1 MSANHLAG
9 FRRVNDEVYYA
20 RSPFCPVYPE
30 TIDELKAVARQ
41 NARGR
46 VRICFHASPD
56 AALHDM
62 LIVLT
67 GAAVYP
73 AHKHLN
79 KEEAFHL
86 IEGRLRVMLHADDGT
101 IEETVDLAGAPLQGG
116 ANTAFYC
123 RIPMNKFHTVIPMS
137 ETVVFREVTDGPFV
151 PEQTVFADWPAV
163 RAG

>member
-1 MSANHLAG
+1 MNTNRLAQ
-9 FRRVNDEVYYA
+9 FRRVSDEVYYA
-20 RSPFCPVYPE
+20 PSPFCPVYPE
-30 TIDELKAVARQ
+30 TIEELKAVARQ

-46 VRICFHASPD
+46 VRICFHASP
-56 AALHDM
+56 AARLHDM

-67 GAAVYP
+67 GSAVYP

-86 IEGRLRVMLHADDGT
+86 IEGRLRVMLHADDGAV
-101 IEETVDLAGAPLQGG
+101 EESVDLAGPPPHGG
-116 ANTAFYC
+116 AGTAFYC
-123 RIPMNKFHTVIPMS
+123 RIPMNKFHTVIPLS

-151 PEQTVFADWPAV
+151 PEQTVFADWPAP